1 VVDLVAPNCHA
12 SELRIA
18 DLEVHGN
25 PEAAARALG
34 IAFPPQLARAVPSR
48 RMECLAGRLCAPRAL
63 RAAGFTGTADLPIN
77 ARRGPVWP
85 AGFVG
90 SIAHGAD
97 TAWAVVASQAHYRA
111 LGIDLER
118 LVTPAAAAELSAS
131 VLLPAESARMRAA
144 AISFEQFLS
153 LAFSAKE
160 TLYKCLNPLTGAAF
174 DFLEVEIVELSLGAG
189 LLRAA
194 LHRDLSEGIRA
205 GDRFEVRFRIAAE
218 IHTSTSIAA

>member
-1 VVDLVAPNCHA
+1 MVELVAPDCHA
-12 SELRIA
+12 SEMRIA
-18 DLEVHGN
+18 ELAVHGS
-25 PEAAARALG
+25 PEEASRALG
-34 IAFPPQLARAVPSR
+34 IAFPPQLARAVATR
-48 RMECLAGRLCAPRAL
+48 RMEFLAGRLCARRAL
-63 RAAGFTGTADLPIN
+63 QAAGFSGSADLAIN

-97 TAWAVVASQAHYRA
+97 TAWAVAASQTHYRA

-131 VLLPAESARMRAA
+131 VLLHTEGALARSVN
-144 AISFEQFLS
+144 ISYEQFLS

-174 DFLEVEIVELSLGAG
+174 DFLDVEIVELSPRTG
-189 LLRAA
+189 LLRVA
-194 LHRDLSEGIRA
+194 LRTDLSPGVRA
-205 GDRFEVRFRIAAE
+205 GDLFEVRFRIGSE

>member
-1 VVDLVAPNCHA
+1 M
-12 SELRIA
+12 RIA
-18 DLEVHGN
+18 ELDVHGS
-25 PEAAARALG
+25 PEAASRALG
-34 IAFPPQLARAVPSR
+34 IAFPPQLARAVPTR
-48 RMECLAGRLCAPRAL
+48 RMEFLAGRLCARRAL
-63 RAAGFTGTADLPIN
+63 QAAGYTGTAELPIN

-90 SIAHGAD
+90 SIAHGAE
-97 TAWAVVASQAHYRA
+97 TAWAVVASQRHYRA

-131 VLLPAESARMRAA
+131 VLLHSESALARAA
-144 AISFEQFLS
+144 NLGFEQFLG

-174 DFLEVEIVELSLGAG
+174 DFLDVEIVELSPGTGA
-189 LLRAA
+189 LRVA
-194 LHRDLSEGIRA
+194 LRTDLSPDVRA
-205 GDRFEVRFRIAAE
+205 GEQFVVRFRIGSE

>member
-1 VVDLVAPNCHA
+1 MVELVAPNCHA
-12 SELRIA
+12 CEIRIA
-18 DLEVHGN
+18 DLDMHGS
-25 PEAAARALG
+25 PEAAAQALG
-34 IAFPPQLARAVPSR
+34 IAFPPQLARAVPRR
-48 RMECLAGRLCAPRAL
+48 RMEFLAGRWCARRAL
-63 RAAGFTGTADLPIN
+63 QAAGFAGTAELPIN

-97 TAWAVVASQAHYRA
+97 TAWAVASSQSHHRA

-131 VLLPAESARMRAA
+131 VLLPAELERARAA
-144 AISFEQFLS
+144 RLGFELFLG

-174 DFLEVEIVELSLGAG
+174 DFLEVEIVELSPGSG
-189 LLRAA
+189 VLRVE
-194 LHRDLSEGIRA
+194 LRTHLSASIRA
-205 GDRFEVRFRIAAE
+205 GEQFEVRFRIGSE
-218 IHTSTSIAA
+218 IRTSTNLAA